1 MRNKVSCL
9 FFGNSKWNV
18 LLFFLAATALVGSF
32 SALAYTTLNQRPTDT
47 FLVNGK
53 EYDWETLYDDLDTEN
68 IDGIEGVP
76 LDELILDAGVENPG
90 SHDYRIIAAD
100 GYLKTVDWNDMRTGI
115 ITLEGKED
123 HDKMVI
129 FREKAHAYW
138 LYDVV
143 EIRVV

>member
-1 MRNKVSCL
+1 
-9 FFGNSKWNV
+9 
-18 LLFFLAATALVGSF
+18 
-32 SALAYTTLNQRPTDT
+32 
-47 FLVNGK
+47 
-53 EYDWETLYDDLDTEN
+53 
-68 IDGIEGVP
+68 
-76 LDELILDAGVENPG
+76 LILDAGVENPG

-115 ITLEGKED
+115 ITLEGNED

-129 FREKAHAYW
+129 FREKAQAYW